1 MAGEIYML
9 ESKIGSW
16 DSGMR
21 LRDWSGLASMATGKD
36 CGPPSDSLDSLVTK
50 QIIMPHD

>member
-21 LRDWSGLASMATGKD
+21 LRDWSGLASIKIVID
-36 CGPPSDSLDSLVTK
+36 SDK
-50 QIIMPHD
+50 